1 MMREVRVA
9 HVELSLS
16 GAFVPQARTPSES
29 EFVPSVERWKT
40 TVAVAAEPALIID
53 PAGTIIAVS
62 PSATALLG
70 LGRPT
75 DAVGQA
81 LLGGVIRL
89 IDFTAGGGDLDEPEL
104 ERIPPLLAIRSGRLA
119 RGLMRVQTA
128 DGEAHL
134 TVDAIAT
141 PLTDAGE
148 VVASLTFFSAV
159 R

>member
-1 MMREVRVA
+1 MLREVRVA

-29 EFVPSVERWKT
+29 EFVPSIERWKS
-40 TVAVAAEPALIID
+40 TVATAAEPALIID
-53 PAGTIIAVS
+53 TEGTIVAVS
-62 PSATALLG
+62 PAASALLG
-70 LGRPT
+70 LGRP
-75 DAVGQA
+75 AEIVGRP
-81 LLGGVIRL
+81 LLDGGIRL

-104 ERIPPLLAIRSGRLA
+104 ERIPPLLAITSGRLA

-128 DGEAHL
+128 AGDAHL

-141 PLTDAGE
+141 PLTDAGD
-148 VVASLTFFSAV
+148 VVASLTFFAPV

>member
-1 MMREVRVA
+1 MA

-29 EFVPSVERWKT
+29 EFVPGIQRWT
-40 TVAVAAEPALIID
+40 STVAAAAEPALIID
-53 PAGTIIAVS
+53 PAGTILAIS
-62 PSATALLG
+62 PSASSLLG
-70 LGRPT
+70 LGRPVDT
-75 DAVGQA
+75 VGQP
-81 LLGGVIRL
+81 LLGGSIRL
-89 IDFTAGGGDLDEPEL
+89 IDFTAGGGELDEPEL

-119 RGLMRVQTA
+119 RGLMRVQTVA
-128 DGEAHL
+128 GEAHL

-141 PLTDAGE
+141 PLTEAGD

>member
-1 MMREVRVA
+1 MA

-29 EFVPSVERWKT
+29 EFVPSVERWKA
-40 TVAVAAEPALIID
+40 TVAAAAEPALVVD
-53 PAGTIIAVS
+53 PAGTIVAVS
-62 PSATALLG
+62 PAATELLG
-70 LGRPT
+70 LGRPSQV
-75 DAVGQA
+75 VGQS

-119 RGLMRVQTA
+119 RGLMRVQTVDEA
-128 DGEAHL
+128 AHL

-141 PLTDAGE
+141 PLVAGNE

>member
-29 EFVPSVERWKT
+29 EFVPSIERWKT
-40 TVAVAAEPALIID
+40 TVAVAAEPALIVDAI
-53 PAGTIIAVS
+53 GTILAVS

-70 LGRPT
+70 LGRPA
-75 DAVGQA
+75 DAVGQP

-128 DGEAHL
+128 EGEAHL

-141 PLTDAGE
+141 PLTDAGD

>member
-1 MMREVRVA
+1 MA

-29 EFVPSVERWKT
+29 EFVPSIERWKT
-40 TVAVAAEPALIID
+40 TVAVAAEPALIIE
-53 PAGTIIAVS
+53 PGGTIVAVS
-62 PSATALLG
+62 SSAAAMLG
-70 LGRPT
+70 LGRPAE
-75 DAVGQA
+75 AVGQP
-81 LLGGVIRL
+81 LLGGGIRL

-128 DGEAHL
+128 EGEAHL

-141 PLTDAGE
+141 PLVDAGE